1 MKNSKV
7 IAQPVSG
14 MASRS
19 LAKDPSPYLKAR
31 LWNIRTLNSADN
43 RELLSNT
50 LFSREFDLI
59 ALAETHLTSN
69 GSSEIEVTDLI
80 VYKDKLILRAAQVDL
95 SAVLN
100 NQIILLPGG
109 TEEFSQLATSPKV
122 IETPQV

>member
-1 MKNSKV
+1 
-7 IAQPVSG
+7 

-19 LAKDPSPYLKAR
+19 LAKDPSLYLKAR
-31 LWNIRTLNSADN
+31 LWNIRTLDSADN

-59 ALAETHLTSN
+59 ALAETHLTNN

-100 NQIILLPGG
+100 NQINLLPGG
-109 TEEFSQLATSPKV
+109 TEEFSQLATLPKV